1 MKTLKSILIL
11 ALGLIS
17 MSVMAEETARMTIK
31 ITSPSGGSDKVV
43 VKESADYSDA
53 FDNGA
58 EAPKIVGTS
67 LSKNVNIYVADN
79 SEIYSPF
86 ATNNV
91 VGKTIEI
98 ITNRLDDDY
107 TLSFENVSGRALAIK
122 DVVTGTIT
130 MIDATKTYAFT
141 AAKGN
146 NTIARFQIV
155 EKPAEPA
162 ICHQYGNLII
172 TGHQG
177 AKVKVLDMADQVAIA
192 EQTLATDDETISLSS
207 LTKGEMYQ
215 VIVDD
220 AAPMLIRI
228 Q

>member
-1 MKTLKSILIL
+1 MKKIKVFAIALVCAFSVNAL
-11 ALGLIS
+11 A
-17 MSVMAEETARMTIK
+17 EQTAHALIK
-31 ITSPSGGSDKVV
+31 ITSEYGSDEVEL
-43 VKESADYSDA
+43 KEATQFSNAY
-53 FDNGA
+53 DNGS
-58 EAPKIVGTS
+58 EAGKIVSTS
-67 LSKNVNIYVADN
+67 TPMNVNIYGVIGTDK
-79 SEIYSPF
+79 YSVV
-86 ATNNV
+86 ATNNL
-91 VGKTIEI
+91 VGLSIEI
-98 ITNRLDDDY
+98 ITNKIDDDY

-155 EKPAEPA
+155 EKPSEPA

-192 EQTLATDDETISLSS
+192 EQTLATDDEVISLSS
-207 LTKGEMYQ
+207 LTKGEMYK
-215 VIVDD
+215 VIVDEGT
-220 AAPMLIRI
+220 PMLIRI